1 MHRLLTRGRQPFI
14 SAVLLAALPLQVVW
28 SNHQAGSV
36 ACAAVSKK
44 VVVADDPAAKSCSE
58 ADQAAAQ
65 GQFQTAESL
74 YRQSVKTYPQSAL
87 AMAALSS
94 FLLGQ
99 GRPYAALDQ
108 IDQML
113 VKVPPDTIPA
123 SAWLVSA
130 KIYHRTKHLEK
141 CLKCYD
147 AYLKASPASDE
158 KAQYQALAEVI
169 RGQVDNPR
177 KADAPAVTVSG
188 ADNYF
193 KEAVSDG
200 FFRWPLKRQP
210 LRILIRPGTMKSY
223 KPEYEEA
230 VRQAVDEWN
239 KATGGI
245 PSFTFVEGQDAD
257 IVVDFVDDLHAPAL
271 QAEAGKTEL
280 TSTMEGVD
288 KASILLL
295 TLSPFPD
302 QAMSRDFM
310 RMIAVHEYGHALGLV
325 GHSPYD
331 EDVMFPSLSAQ
342 RGITTRDVATLKRL
356 YDFDSQS
363 TCTAGTAGGAAVST
377 SLESTLAALPLKGK
391 VQVLFA
397 EGARARANK
406 DSSKAIELFAQV
418 LKLDPV
424 NKNAVA
430 FLANELND
438 VGLSKRE
445 DEVQAIKYFRWASY
459 FDAGQEVYQKNIFAS
474 LFNMQL
480 DPGSVAVR
488 LKQAEQCI
496 AAGDYRGGV
505 VEYRAALKIKSD
517 ALPLAKMSALE
528 KKAMDQ
534 SF

>member
-1 MHRLLTRGRQPFI
+1 M
-14 SAVLLAALPLQVVW
+14 LLAALPLQVMW
-28 SNHQAGSV
+28 SNHPSGR
-36 ACAAVSKK
+36 ACAAPSKK
-44 VVVADDPAAKSCSE
+44 LEVADDPAAKSCSE
-58 ADQAAAQ
+58 ADKAAAQ
-65 GQFQTAESL
+65 GQLQTAESL
-74 YRQSVKTYPQSAL
+74 YRQSVKSYPQSPF

-94 FLLGQ
+94 FLLSQ

-108 IDQML
+108 TDQML
-113 VKVPPDTIPA
+113 LKVPPDTMPA
-123 SAWLVSA
+123 PAWLISA
-130 KIYHRTKHLEK
+130 KVYHRTGHLDK

-147 AYLKASPASDE
+147 AYLKGTPASDE
-158 KAQYQALAEVI
+158 RAQYEALADVI
-169 RGQVDNPR
+169 RGQVAKPR

-188 ADNYF
+188 AGDYF
-193 KEAVSDG
+193 KETVSEG

-230 VRQAVDEWN
+230 VRQAVDEWS

-245 PSFTFVEGQDAD
+245 PRLTFVDGQDAD
-257 IVVDFVDDLHAPAL
+257 IIVDFVDDLHAPAL
-271 QAEAGKTEL
+271 QAEAGKAQL
-280 TSTMEGVD
+280 TGNMEGVD

-302 QAMSRDFM
+302 QVMSRDFM
-310 RMIAVHEYGHALGLV
+310 RMIAVHEVGHALGLV

-356 YDFDSQS
+356 YDFDDQS
-363 TCTAGTAGGAAVST
+363 VATATGAAGSA
-377 SLESTLAALPLKGK
+377 SLESVLATLPLKGK
-391 VQVLFA
+391 VQLLFA
-397 EGARARANK
+397 EAAKARANK
-406 DSSKAIELFAQV
+406 DSNKAIELFSQI
-418 LKLDPV
+418 LKLDAV

-438 VGLSKRE
+438 VGLSKKE

-459 FDAGQEVYQKNIFAS
+459 FDGAQEIYQKNIFAC

-480 DPGSVAVR
+480 DPGSGPVR

-496 AAGDYRGGV
+496 AAGDFRAAV
-505 VEYRAALKIKSD
+505 VEYRAALKVKND
-517 ALPLAKMSALE
+517 PLIQSKMSALE
-528 KKAMDQ
+528 KKAMEQ